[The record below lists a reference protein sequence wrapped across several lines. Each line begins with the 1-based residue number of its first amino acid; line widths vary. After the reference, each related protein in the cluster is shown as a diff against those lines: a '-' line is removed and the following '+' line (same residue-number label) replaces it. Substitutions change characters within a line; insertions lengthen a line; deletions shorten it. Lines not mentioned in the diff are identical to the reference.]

1 MKVVNWH
8 KKLHKVIQ
16 SVTKRQSFNRRKKI
30 QALVKKRTTKL
41 RAEINQLRLELA
53 EYKLKEINHF
63 ENDLTGDP
71 PLSAYQILH
80 QALAEL
86 ELSHS
91 QIQAI
96 FAAQN
101 DVVILYDTKMNV
113 YRANPSF
120 MIHYGFDPTGLNVK
134 DIIRRI
140 SSQWL
145 DQRAHPFMEQPTPR
159 ALRGEKVSG
168 LRFKVQKVDGSEA
181 IVESSSGPVR
191 IGEKIV
197 GTVTVWHDITELK
210 RAELELLTSKDSLER
225 ARKESEER
233 YRDLFKKSP
242 GAIIIHDGERI
253 LEANPA
259 CGELLGFKRAD
270 DLIGMKILD
279 LVAPEYRESS
289 SLRIQLILNK
299 EVTSLSREMSFI
311 KCDGSL
317 VHVKTM
323 SGLCHYRN
331 RSVIQAMLHDITEL
345 KELEAGLRNRS
356 TELSHALATLQTVL
370 DTIQIGAMVAE
381 AGDERIS
388 YCSPAAVEMVG
399 APLNGTATGPLP
411 GSPRSIKMLRPDRS
425 EISPDNWPLARAL
438 RKGEDTENEEI
449 IIQRVDGREVVT
461 VINCAPVKDK
471 NGIVLKAVASMVN
484 ITKRKQMESALRES
498 EERFRVLTEALP
510 QLVWIIDTNGDF
522 LYLNNQFHYYTGI
535 HVDKLICQ
543 HWNECIHPEDI
554 QKRTECWREAFRTG
568 NPYQIEYRIRRY
580 DGEYHWFLGRGIPM
594 RDEKDNISY
603 WLGTCTDIHYQKEL
617 ELELQETNSRLHK
630 LNQQTMTT
638 LEEERRMIS
647 RELHDEAGQALT
659 ALKMYIELILKGLP
673 PDANTLRQRIG
684 EAVNLSD
691 KTLKEIRR
699 LAQDLRPPALDALGL
714 NFTLEDFCYEFSK
727 RVGLS
732 IRYQGR
738 ELPAISGIVRISL
751 YRFLQEALTNIVKHA
766 QASFVQV
773 RLRYSHHQ
781 ISLVV
786 KDNGRGFVMNQS
798 EIQGMGLVG
807 MRERLTML
815 GGILSIHS
823 KPGRGTCLMATI
835 PWEAV

>member
-16 SVTKRQSFNRRKKI
+16 LVTKRQSFNRRKKI
-30 QALVKKRTTKL
+30 QALVEKRTTKL
-41 RAEINQLRLELA
+41 CAEINQLRLELA
-53 EYKLKEINHF
+53 EYKLKETNHF
-63 ENDLTGDP
+63 ENDSTGNP
-71 PLSAYQILH
+71 PLSAYEVLH

-91 QIQAI
+91 QIQAV

-101 DVVILYDTKMNV
+101 DVVILYDIKMNV

-120 MIHYGFDPTGLNVK
+120 MTHYGFDPTGLNVK
-134 DIIRRI
+134 DILRRV

-145 DQRAHPFMEQPTPR
+145 DQRVHPFVEQPAPR
-159 ALRGEKVSG
+159 TLRGEKVTG
-168 LRFKVQKVDGSEA
+168 LGFKVQKVDGSEA
-181 IVESSSGPVR
+181 FIESSSGPVR

-210 RAELELLTSKDSLER
+210 
-225 ARKESEER
+225 
-233 YRDLFKKSP
+233 
-242 GAIIIHDGERI
+242 
-253 LEANPA
+253 
-259 CGELLGFKRAD
+259 
-270 DLIGMKILD
+270 
-279 LVAPEYRESS
+279 
-289 SLRIQLILNK
+289 
-299 EVTSLSREMSFI
+299 
-311 KCDGSL
+311 
-317 VHVKTM
+317 
-323 SGLCHYRN
+323 
-331 RSVIQAMLHDITEL
+331 
-345 KELEAGLRNRS
+345 ELEAGLRNRS
-356 TELSHALATLQTVL
+356 TELSHALGTLQTVL

-381 AGDERIS
+381 AGDEQIS

-411 GSPRSIKMLRPDRS
+411 GSSRSIKMLRPDRS
-425 EISPDNWPLARAL
+425 ELSPDNWPLARAL
-438 RKGEDTENEEI
+438 RKGEDTKNEEI
-449 IIQRVDGREVVT
+449 IIRRADGREVVT

-484 ITKRKQMESALRES
+484 ITKQKQMESALRES

-510 QLVWIIDTNGDF
+510 QLVWIIDKDGKF
-522 LYLNNQFHYYTGI
+522 LYLNNQFQHYTGI
-535 HVDKLICQ
+535 QVDKLKCQ
-543 HWNECIHPEDI
+543 QWNEWIHPEDI

-580 DGEYHWFLGRGIPM
+580 DGEYHWFLGRGIPV

-673 PDANTLRQRIG
+673 PDANVLRQRIG
-684 EAVNLSD
+684 EAVDLSD

-699 LAQDLRPPALDALGL
+699 LAQELRPPALDALGL

-727 RVGLS
+727 KVGLS

-738 ELPAISGIVRISL
+738 ELPATSGIVRISL

-773 RLRYSHHQ
+773 RLRYSHYQ

-786 KDNGRGFVMNQS
+786 KDNGRGFVINQI
-798 EIQGMGLVG
+798 EILGMGLVG

-835 PWEAV
+835 PWEVV